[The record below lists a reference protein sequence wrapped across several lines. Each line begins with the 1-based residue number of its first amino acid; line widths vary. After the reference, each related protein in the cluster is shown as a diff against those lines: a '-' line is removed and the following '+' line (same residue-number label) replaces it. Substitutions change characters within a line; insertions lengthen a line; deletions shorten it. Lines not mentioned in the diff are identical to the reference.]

1 MLVIK
6 LQAQYVGSDPDYIK
20 CTKKECQKYEDNG
33 KCVVNTCSASLRF
46 HVINIRTDI
55 EFVFFAGGFDT
66 PCILT
71 RSNPVNFA
79 NPKQPLYGHLS
90 SIDSTGTS
98 VRNKHFATILF
109 HFQSLQ
115 KAKTRLL

>member
-1 MLVIK
+1 ML
-6 LQAQYVGSDPDYIK
+6 
-20 CTKKECQKYEDNG
+20 
-33 KCVVNTCSASLRF
+33 NTCCGSLKF
-46 HVINIRTDI
+46 HVINIRTEI

-71 RSNPVNFA
+71 RSNPVKFA

-98 VRNKHFATILF
+98 VSNKNFAITLVYF
-109 HFQSLQ
+109 
-115 KAKTRLL
+115 LLHRADQNKFIVVHTSMSPKEVSKFIQ